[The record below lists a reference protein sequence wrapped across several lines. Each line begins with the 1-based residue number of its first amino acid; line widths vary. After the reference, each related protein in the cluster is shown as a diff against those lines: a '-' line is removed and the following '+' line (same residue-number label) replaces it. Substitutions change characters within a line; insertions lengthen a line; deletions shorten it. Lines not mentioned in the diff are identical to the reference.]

1 MTETCAFKITENS
14 FSFTCENEG
23 IDEFVSLVENNGIKI
38 NVWETTFLK
47 EDVIIFQPVSL
58 EGLKVSKVDPIYFAK
73 EDLPDLKKLSEFTR
87 KTIEKNFFVKA
98 IIEIDDKGTKW
109 LTFKLSSI

>member
-1 MTETCAFKITENS
+1 MTETCAFKITEDS

>member
-1 MTETCAFKITENS
+1 MTETCAFKITEDS

-58 EGLKVSKVDPIYFAK
+58 EGLKISKVDPIYFAK

>member
-1 MTETCAFKITENS
+1 MTETCAFKITEDS

-23 IDEFVSLVENNGIKI
+23 IDEFVSLVENHEIRI

>member
-1 MTETCAFKITENS
+1 MTETCAFKITEDS

-23 IDEFVSLVENNGIKI
+23 IDEFVSLVENNEIKI

-58 EGLKVSKVDPIYFAK
+58 EGLKVFKVNPIYFAK
-73 EDLPDLKKLSEFTR
+73 EDLPDLEKLSEFTK

-98 IIEIDDKGTKW
+98 ILEIDDKRIKW